1 MSCPSFGVNGQDRVP
16 RVPYEVDAGNTG
28 SRKGGD
34 HVSWGGSR
42 KRPQAGRVLGA
53 WRGQDAVH
61 RGAGAA
67 ADATPRIEWTFGLRK
82 CRLGTHWRPSFSSSP
97 AWLPPTP
104 RNTRL
109 PGDPSSRPRVWH
121 VRWLRT
127 VSSHTPPAPSPAE
140 PFWLNRRML
149 SSACENAEGSINR
162 SIVNAQVYSFLEQ
175 SF

>member
-34 HVSWGGSR
+34 HVSWGGSG

-104 RNTRL
+104 RNARL
-109 PGDPSSRPRVWH
+109 PGDPGSRPRVWH

-127 VSSHTPPAPSPAE
+127 VSSHTPPAPLP
-140 PFWLNRRML
+140 RRTVL
-149 SSACENAEGSINR
+149 VKSADVIFC
-162 SIVNAQVYSFLEQ
+162 L
-175 SF
+175 